1 MTWGLHLRVSY
12 MKSQAPN
19 SKFQTNS
26 KLQSQMTKTVLFRI
40 LNLGNLKLFVIWCL
54 TGEGDMKK
62 SEEERELGVKEETP
76 QEVEDYLDLRPR
88 KLSEYI
94 GQKQVVETLE
104 IAIQA
109 AKKRGEP
116 LDHVLFHSPPGLGKT
131 TLAHIIATELGVR
144 IITSS
149 GPAIEKG
156 GDLISILTHLERGDV
171 LFIDEVHRLPKVVEE
186 FLYPAMEDFCID
198 FIFDKGAHARSHRYR
213 LERFTLVGATTRAGL
228 LSAPLRERFG
238 MLRNLDFYSVEELC
252 KVVRRSAALLKIPID
267 EEGTEEIAKRS
278 RGTPRISN
286 RLLKRVRDFAEI
298 RGQGKIDKAIADEAL
313 LLEGVDEIGLTSLDR
328 RFLETII
335 RYYKGGPVGLEAI
348 AATLQEEA
356 DTLVDMIE
364 PFLLK
369 IGFVARMQ
377 NGRRATELA
386 YQHFGIP
393 YSDSGRQLSLP
404 TRKKH

>member
-1 MTWGLHLRVSY
+1 LALLFKTTEEGKK
-12 MKSQAPN
+12 MK
-19 SKFQTNS
+19 
-26 KLQSQMTKTVLFRI
+26 
-40 LNLGNLKLFVIWCL
+40 
-54 TGEGDMKK
+54 E
-62 SEEERELGVKEETP
+62 SEEEKRSDPEKRVEEIQ

-116 LDHVLFHSPPGLGKT
+116 IDHILFHAPPGLGKT
-131 TLAHIIATELGVR
+131 TLAHIIATEMEVR
-144 IITSS
+144 LVTTS

-213 LERFTLVGATTRAGL
+213 LARFTLVGATTRAGL

-238 MLRNLDFYSVEELC
+238 ILRNLDFYAVEELC
-252 KVVRRSAALLKIPID
+252 RVVRRSAALLGVPID
-267 EEGTEEIAKRS
+267 GKGTEEIAKRS

-286 RLLKRVRDFAEI
+286 RLLKRVRDFAEV
-298 RGQGKIDKAIADEAL
+298 RGEGKIDKATADEAL
-313 LLEGVDEIGLTSLDR
+313 RLEGVDEIGLTSLDR

-386 YQHFGIP
+386 YQHFGIS
-393 YSDSGRQLSLP
+393 YSESGRQLSLP
-404 TRKKH
+404 TRKKHS

>member
-1 MTWGLHLRVSY
+1 
-12 MKSQAPN
+12 
-19 SKFQTNS
+19 
-26 KLQSQMTKTVLFRI
+26 
-40 LNLGNLKLFVIWCL
+40 
-54 TGEGDMKK
+54 MKK
-62 SEEERELGVKEETP
+62 SEQIADEEKKVIETAGEDRP
-76 QEVEDYLDLRPR
+76 QVEDFLDLRPR
-88 KLSEYI
+88 RLSDYI

-109 AKKRGEP
+109 AQKRGEP
-116 LDHVLFHSPPGLGKT
+116 LDHILFHSPPGLGKT
-131 TLAHIIATELGVR
+131 TLAHIIANEMGVH
-144 IITSS
+144 IVTSS

-156 GDLISILTHLERGDV
+156 GDLISILTHLEHGDV

-213 LERFTLVGATTRAGL
+213 LERFTFIAATTRAGL

-238 MLRNLDFYSVEELC
+238 ILRTLDFYTVDELC
-252 KVVRRSAALLKIPID
+252 QVVRRSAAILEVPID

-278 RGTPRISN
+278 RGTPRIAN
-286 RLLKRVRDFAEI
+286 RLLKRVRDYAQI
-298 RGQGKIDKAIADEAL
+298 RGEGKIDRKIADEAL
-313 LLEGVDEIGLTSLDR
+313 RLEGVDGTGLTSLDR
-328 RFLETII
+328 RFMETII
-335 RYYKGGPVGLEAI
+335 RYYRGGPVGLEAI

-356 DTLVDMIE
+356 DTLVDMVE

-377 NGRRATELA
+377 NGRKATELA

-393 YSDSGRQLSLP
+393 YSESGR
-404 TRKKH
+404 

>member
-1 MTWGLHLRVSY
+1 
-12 MKSQAPN
+12 
-19 SKFQTNS
+19 
-26 KLQSQMTKTVLFRI
+26 
-40 LNLGNLKLFVIWCL
+40 
-54 TGEGDMKK
+54 MKK
-62 SEEERELGVKEETP
+62 PEEEKPLVEREVN
-76 QEVEDYLDLRPR
+76 QEVQPEVVDYLDLRPR
-88 KLSEYI
+88 TLSDYI
-94 GQKQVVETLE
+94 GQRQVVETLE

-116 LDHVLFHSPPGLGKT
+116 LDHVLFHAPPGLGKT
-131 TLAHIIATELGVR
+131 TLAHIIAVELGVQ
-144 IITSS
+144 IVTSS

-171 LFIDEVHRLPKVVEE
+171 FFIDEVHRLPKVVEE

-238 MLRNLDFYSVEELC
+238 ILRNLDFYSVEELC
-252 KVVRRSAALLKIPID
+252 RVVKRSAALLSIPID
-267 EEGTEEIAKRS
+267 QGGTEEIAKRS

-298 RGQGKIDKAIADEAL
+298 RGPGKIDKAIADEAL

-335 RYYKGGPVGLEAI
+335 RYYRGGPVGVEAI

-364 PFLLK
+364 PYLLK

-377 NGRRATELA
+377 NGRKATDLA
-386 YQHFGIP
+386 YHHFGIP
-393 YSDSGRQLSLP
+393 YSESGKQLSFP
-404 TRKKH
+404 TRKK

>member
-1 MTWGLHLRVSY
+1 
-12 MKSQAPN
+12 MK
-19 SKFQTNS
+19 
-26 KLQSQMTKTVLFRI
+26 
-40 LNLGNLKLFVIWCL
+40 
-54 TGEGDMKK
+54 E
-62 SEEERELGVKEETP
+62 SEESKRPGPEMRTEEAP
-76 QEVEDYLDLRPR
+76 PEVEDFLDLRPR
-88 KLSEYI
+88 KLSDYI
-94 GQKQVVETLE
+94 GQQQVVETLE

-109 AKKRGEP
+109 AQKRKEP
-116 LDHVLFHSPPGLGKT
+116 LDHILFHSPPGLGKT
-131 TLAHIIATELGVR
+131 TLAHIIATEMGVR
-144 IITSS
+144 IVTSS

-171 LFIDEVHRLPKVVEE
+171 FFIDEVHRLPKIVEE

-238 MLRNLDFYSVEELC
+238 ILRTLDFYTEEELSQ
-252 KVVRRSAALLKIPID
+252 VVKRSASILGVPID
-267 EEGTEEIAKRS
+267 DSGREEIAKRS
-278 RGTPRISN
+278 RGTPRIAN
-286 RLLKRVRDFAEI
+286 RLLKRVRDYAEI
-298 RGQGKIDKAIADEAL
+298 RGEGKINKSIADEAL
-313 LLEGVDEIGLTSLDR
+313 RLEGVDEIGLTSLDR

-348 AATLQEEA
+348 AATLQEET

-377 NGRRATELA
+377 NGRKATELA
-386 YQHFGIP
+386 YEHFGVSSP
-393 YSDSGRQLSLP
+393 DSGKQLSLP
-404 TRKKH
+404 TRKRP

>member
-1 MTWGLHLRVSY
+1 
-12 MKSQAPN
+12 MKRP
-19 SKFQTNS
+19 
-26 KLQSQMTKTVLFRI
+26 
-40 LNLGNLKLFVIWCL
+40 
-54 TGEGDMKK
+54 
-62 SEEERELGVKEETP
+62 EEEKEADSNQRAQESAP
-76 QEVEDYLDLRPR
+76 EVEDFLDLRPR
-88 KLSEYI
+88 RLSDYI
-94 GQKQVVETLE
+94 GQGQVVETLE

-116 LDHVLFHSPPGLGKT
+116 LDHILFHSPPGLGKT
-131 TLAHIIATELGVR
+131 TLAHIIANEMGVH
-144 IITSS
+144 IVTSS

-156 GDLISILTHLERGDV
+156 GDLISILTHLERGAV
-171 LFIDEVHRLPKVVEE
+171 LFIDEIHRLPKVVEE

-238 MLRNLDFYSVEELC
+238 ILRNLDFYSVEELS
-252 KVVRRSAALLKIPID
+252 KVVRRSAALLGVPID
-267 EEGTEEIAKRS
+267 EEGVAEIAKRS

-298 RGQGKIDKAIADEAL
+298 RGQGRITKTIADDAL
-313 LLEGVDEIGLTSLDR
+313 RLEGVDEIGLTSLDR
-328 RFLETII
+328 RFLETIV
-335 RYYKGGPVGLEAI
+335 RYYRGGPVGLEAI

-356 DTLVDMIE
+356 DTLVDMVE

-386 YQHFGIP
+386 YQHFGLP
-393 YSDSGRQLSLP
+393 FSESGRQLSLP

>member
-1 MTWGLHLRVSY
+1 
-12 MKSQAPN
+12 MK
-19 SKFQTNS
+19 
-26 KLQSQMTKTVLFRI
+26 
-40 LNLGNLKLFVIWCL
+40 
-54 TGEGDMKK
+54 
-62 SEEERELGVKEETP
+62 EEEKQEEKIEQP
-76 QEVEDYLDLRPR
+76 QERVEEYLDLRPQR
-88 KLSEYI
+88 LSEYI
-94 GQKQVVETLE
+94 GQRQVVETLD

-116 LDHVLFHSPPGLGKT
+116 LDHILFHSPPGLGKT
-131 TLAHIIATELGVR
+131 TLAHIIANEMGVH
-144 IITSS
+144 IVTSS

-238 MLRNLDFYSVEELC
+238 ILRTLDFYSVEELC
-252 KVVRRSAALLKIPID
+252 QVIKRSAAILGVPID
-267 EEGTEEIAKRS
+267 GSGTDEIAKRS
-278 RGTPRISN
+278 RGTPRIAN
-286 RLLKRVRDFAEI
+286 RLLKRVRDYADI
-298 RGQGKIDKAIADEAL
+298 RGQGKIDQKIADEAL
-313 LLEGVDEIGLTSLDR
+313 LLEGVDEIGLTGLDR
-328 RFLETII
+328 RFLETVI
-335 RYYKGGPVGLEAI
+335 RYYRGGPVGLEAI
-348 AATLQEEA
+348 AATLQEET

-369 IGFVARMQ
+369 IGYIARMQ
-377 NGRRATELA
+377 NGRKATELA

-393 YSDSGRQLSLP
+393 YSESGKQLSLP
-404 TRKKH
+404 TPKKRS

>member
-1 MTWGLHLRVSY
+1 MAPGVRRDYDWIPAFSGMTRKRTEPIFFTASG
-12 MKSQAPN
+12 
-19 SKFQTNS
+19 
-26 KLQSQMTKTVLFRI
+26 
-40 LNLGNLKLFVIWCL
+40 
-54 TGEGDMKK
+54 GEGGLKIFHLSHEEKKMKQ
-62 SEEERELGVKEETP
+62 SEEEKRPDPKVEAEGMKP
-76 QEVEDYLDLRPR
+76 EVEDYLDLRPR
-88 KLSEYI
+88 NLSEYI

-116 LDHVLFHSPPGLGKT
+116 LDHILFHSPPGLGKT
-131 TLAHIIATELGVR
+131 TLAHIIATEMEVR
-144 IITSS
+144 IVTTS

-238 MLRNLDFYSVEELC
+238 ILRNLDFYAVEELC
-252 KVVRRSAALLKIPID
+252 RVVRRSAALLGVPID
-267 EEGTEEIAKRS
+267 EKGTAEIAKRS

-286 RLLKRVRDFAEI
+286 RLLKRVRDFAEV
-298 RGQGKIDKAIADEAL
+298 RGDGKIDETIADEAL
-313 LLEGVDEIGLTSLDR
+313 RLEGVDEIGLTGLDR

-335 RYYKGGPVGLEAI
+335 RYYKGRPVGLEAI
-348 AATLQEEA
+348 AATL
-356 DTLVDMIE
+356 DR
-364 PFLLK
+364 K
-369 IGFVARMQ
+369 
-377 NGRRATELA
+377 
-386 YQHFGIP
+386 
-393 YSDSGRQLSLP
+393 S
-404 TRKKH
+404 TRLNSS

>member
-1 MTWGLHLRVSY
+1 
-12 MKSQAPN
+12 MKETEEQEE
-19 SKFQTNS
+19 KIE
-26 KLQSQMTKTVLFRI
+26 QSQERI
-40 LNLGNLKLFVIWCL
+40 
-54 TGEGDMKK
+54 
-62 SEEERELGVKEETP
+62 
-76 QEVEDYLDLRPR
+76 EDYIGLRPQR
-88 KLSEYI
+88 LSEYI
-94 GQKQVVETLE
+94 GQRQVVETLD

-116 LDHVLFHSPPGLGKT
+116 LDHILFHSPPGLGKT
-131 TLAHIIATELGVR
+131 TLAHIIANEMGVH
-144 IITSS
+144 IVTSS

-238 MLRNLDFYSVEELC
+238 ILRTLDFYSVEELC
-252 KVVRRSAALLKIPID
+252 QVIKRSAAILGVPID
-267 EEGTEEIAKRS
+267 GSGTDEIAKRS
-278 RGTPRISN
+278 RGTPRIAN
-286 RLLKRVRDFAEI
+286 RLLKRVRDYADI
-298 RGQGKIDKAIADEAL
+298 RGQGKIDPKIADEAL
-313 LLEGVDEIGLTSLDR
+313 RLEGVDEIGLTSLDR
-328 RFLETII
+328 RFLETVI
-335 RYYKGGPVGLEAI
+335 RYYRGGPVGLEAI
-348 AATLQEEA
+348 AATLQEET

-369 IGFVARMQ
+369 IGYIARMQ
-377 NGRRATELA
+377 NGRKATELA

-393 YSDSGRQLSLP
+393 YSESGKQLSLP
-404 TRKKH
+404 THKKLS

>member
-1 MTWGLHLRVSY
+1 
-12 MKSQAPN
+12 MK
-19 SKFQTNS
+19 
-26 KLQSQMTKTVLFRI
+26 
-40 LNLGNLKLFVIWCL
+40 
-54 TGEGDMKK
+54 E
-62 SEEERELGVKEETP
+62 SEEGKKLDIKEESP
-76 QEVEDYLDLRPR
+76 PEVEDFLDLRPR

-94 GQKQVVETLE
+94 GQGQVVETLE

-109 AKKRGEP
+109 ARKRGEP

-131 TLAHIIATELGVR
+131 TLAHIIATEMEVR
-144 IITSS
+144 LVTSS
-149 GPAIEKG
+149 GPALEKG

-252 KVVRRSAALLKIPID
+252 RVVRRSAALLGVPID
-267 EEGTEEIAKRS
+267 EGGTQEIAKRS

-286 RLLKRVRDFAEI
+286 RLLKRVRDYAEI
-298 RGQGKIDKAIADEAL
+298 RGQGKINKEIADEAL
-313 LLEGVDEIGLTSLDR
+313 RLEGVDEMGLTSLDR

-377 NGRRATELA
+377 NGRKATELA
-386 YQHFGIP
+386 YQHFGVS
-393 YSDSGRQLSLP
+393 YSESGRQLSFP

>member
-1 MTWGLHLRVSY
+1 MT
-12 MKSQAPN
+12 
-19 SKFQTNS
+19 
-26 KLQSQMTKTVLFRI
+26 
-40 LNLGNLKLFVIWCL
+40 
-54 TGEGDMKK
+54 K
-62 SEEERELGVKEETP
+62 SEEEKGVDVKEESP
-76 QEVEDYLDLRPR
+76 PEVEDFLDLRPR

-94 GQKQVVETLE
+94 GQGQVVETLE
-104 IAIQA
+104 IAIEA

-116 LDHVLFHSPPGLGKT
+116 LDHILFHSPPGLGKT
-131 TLAHIIATELGVR
+131 TLAHIIATEMGVR

-171 LFIDEVHRLPKVVEE
+171 LFIDEVHRLPKIVEE

-238 MLRNLDFYSVEELC
+238 ILRNLDFYSVEELSR
-252 KVVRRSAALLKIPID
+252 VVIRSAALLGVPID

-286 RLLKRVRDFAEI
+286 RLLKRVRDFAEV
-298 RGQGKIDKAIADEAL
+298 RGQGKIDREVADEAL
-313 LLEGVDEIGLTSLDR
+313 RLEGVDEFGLTSLDR

-348 AATLQEEA
+348 AATLQEES

-393 YSDSGRQLSLP
+393 YSESGKQLSLP
-404 TRKKH
+404 THKKH

>member
-1 MTWGLHLRVSY
+1 MRETEE
-12 MKSQAPN
+12 KA
-19 SKFQTNS
+19 
-26 KLQSQMTKTVLFRI
+26 
-40 LNLGNLKLFVIWCL
+40 
-54 TGEGDMKK
+54 
-62 SEEERELGVKEETP
+62 SEHHEA
-76 QEVEDYLDLRPR
+76 EDQPDASVDLRPQT
-88 KLSEYI
+88 LSEYI
-94 GQKQVVETLE
+94 GQRQVVETLD

-116 LDHVLFHSPPGLGKT
+116 LDHILFHSPPGLGKT
-131 TLAHIIATELGVR
+131 TLAHIIAKEMGVQ

-171 LFIDEVHRLPKVVEE
+171 LFLDEIHRLPKIVEE

-213 LERFTLVGATTRAGL
+213 LERFTLVGATTRSGL

-238 MLRNLDFYSVEELC
+238 ILRTLDFYTVEELC
-252 KVVRRSAALLKIPID
+252 KVIRRSAAILNIPID
-267 EEGTEEIAKRS
+267 DVGTNEIAKRS
-278 RGTPRISN
+278 RGTPRIAN

-298 RGQGKIDKAIADEAL
+298 RGEGKITQQIADEAL
-313 LLEGVDEIGLTSLDR
+313 RLEGVDEIGLTSLDR
-328 RFLETII
+328 RFLETVI
-335 RYYKGGPVGLEAI
+335 RYYRGGPVGLEAI
-348 AATLQEEA
+348 AATLQEES

-364 PFLLK
+364 PYLLK

-386 YQHFGIP
+386 YKHFGLP
-393 YSDSGRQLSLP
+393 YAESGRQLSLP
-404 TRKKH
+404 THKKR

>member
-1 MTWGLHLRVSY
+1 
-12 MKSQAPN
+12 
-19 SKFQTNS
+19 
-26 KLQSQMTKTVLFRI
+26 
-40 LNLGNLKLFVIWCL
+40 
-54 TGEGDMKK
+54 MKK
-62 SEEERELGVKEETP
+62 SEGISEEDEERTVTSTEGEQVLKET
-76 QEVEDYLDLRPR
+76 EDYLDLRPK
-88 KLSEYI
+88 KLLDYI

-116 LDHVLFHSPPGLGKT
+116 LDHVLFHAPPGLGKT
-131 TLAHIIATELGVR
+131 TLAHIIAEELGVH
-144 IITSS
+144 IVTTS

-238 MLRNLDFYSVEELC
+238 ILRTLDFYSVEELSQ
-252 KVVRRSAALLKIPID
+252 VVRRSAAILKVPID
-267 EEGTEEIAKRS
+267 EEGTLEIAKRS
-278 RGTPRISN
+278 RGTPRIAN

-298 RGQGKIDKAIADEAL
+298 RGEGKIDRGIADEAL
-313 LLEGVDEIGLTSLDR
+313 KLEGVDEIGLTGLDR
-328 RFLETII
+328 RFLETVI

-369 IGFVARMQ
+369 IGYIARMQ
-377 NGRRATELA
+377 NGRKATELA
-386 YQHFGIP
+386 YQHFGLP
-393 YSDSGRQLSLP
+393 YHESGRQLSLP
-404 TRKKH
+404 NSKKNK

>member
-1 MTWGLHLRVSY
+1 
-12 MKSQAPN
+12 
-19 SKFQTNS
+19 
-26 KLQSQMTKTVLFRI
+26 
-40 LNLGNLKLFVIWCL
+40 
-54 TGEGDMKK
+54 MKK
-62 SEEERELGVKEETP
+62 AEEEKKPDQKDPEKE
-76 QEVEDYLDLRPR
+76 DFLDLRPR
-88 KLSEYI
+88 RLSEYI
-94 GQKQVVETLE
+94 GQGRVVETLE
-104 IAIQA
+104 IAIEA

-116 LDHVLFHSPPGLGKT
+116 LDHILFHSPPGLGKT
-131 TLAHIIATELGVR
+131 TLAHIIATEMGVQ
-144 IITSS
+144 IVTSS

-156 GDLISILTHLERGDV
+156 GDLISILTHLEKGDV
-171 LFIDEVHRLPKVVEE
+171 LFIDEIHRLPKIVEE

-238 MLRNLDFYSVEELC
+238 ILRNLDFYSLEELGR
-252 KVVRRSAALLKIPID
+252 VVKRSAALLGVPID
-267 EEGTEEIAKRS
+267 REGTEEIAKRS

-286 RLLKRVRDFAEI
+286 RLLKRVRDYAEV
-298 RGQGKIDKAIADEAL
+298 RGEGKITQEITDEAL
-313 LLEGVDEIGLTSLDR
+313 RLEGVDEMGLTGLDR

-356 DTLVDMIE
+356 DTLVDMVE

-377 NGRRATELA
+377 NGRKATELA
-386 YQHFGIP
+386 YKHFGIP
-393 YSDSGRQLSLP
+393 YHESGRQLSFP
-404 TRKKH
+404 TPKKH

>member
-1 MTWGLHLRVSY
+1 
-12 MKSQAPN
+12 MKESE
-19 SKFQTNS
+19 T
-26 KLQSQMTKTVLFRI
+26 T
-40 LNLGNLKLFVIWCL
+40 GNVAA
-54 TGEGDMKK
+54 EQ
-62 SEEERELGVKEETP
+62 EES
-76 QEVEDYLDLRPR
+76 VEAFLDLRPQR
-88 KLSEYI
+88 LSEYI
-94 GQKQVVETLE
+94 GQSQVVETLD

-116 LDHVLFHSPPGLGKT
+116 LDHVLFHAPPGLGKT
-131 TLAHIIATELGVR
+131 TLAHIIAREMGVH
-144 IITSS
+144 IVTSS

-238 MLRNLDFYSVEELC
+238 ILRTLDFYTVEELC
-252 KVVRRSAALLKIPID
+252 RVIKRSAAILGVPID
-267 EEGTEEIAKRS
+267 ESGTEEIAKRS

-298 RGQGKIDKAIADEAL
+298 RGEGKIDKAIADEAL
-313 LLEGVDEIGLTSLDR
+313 RLEGVDEIGLTSLDR

-335 RYYKGGPVGLEAI
+335 RYYRGGPVGLEAI
-348 AATLQEEA
+348 AATLQEEH

-369 IGFVARMQ
+369 IGFIARMQ

-386 YQHFGIP
+386 YQHFGLP
-393 YSDSGRQLSLP
+393 YAESSKQLTLP
-404 TRKKH
+404 TRKEH

>member
-1 MTWGLHLRVSY
+1 MT
-12 MKSQAPN
+12 KSQ
-19 SKFQTNS
+19 
-26 KLQSQMTKTVLFRI
+26 
-40 LNLGNLKLFVIWCL
+40 
-54 TGEGDMKK
+54 
-62 SEEERELGVKEETP
+62 EEEEVDSKQSV
-76 QEVEDYLDLRPR
+76 QEGPPEAEDFLDLRPR

-94 GQKQVVETLE
+94 GQGQVVETLE

-116 LDHVLFHSPPGLGKT
+116 LDHILFHSPPGLGKT
-131 TLAHIIATELGVR
+131 TLAHIIATEMGVR

-171 LFIDEVHRLPKVVEE
+171 LFIDEVHRLPKIVEE

-238 MLRNLDFYSVEELC
+238 ILRNLDFYSVEELSR
-252 KVVRRSAALLKIPID
+252 VVRRSAALLGVPIN

-286 RLLKRVRDFAEI
+286 RLLKRVRDFAEV
-298 RGQGKIDKAIADEAL
+298 RGQGKIDREIADEAL
-313 LLEGVDEIGLTSLDR
+313 RLEGVDEIGLTGLDR

-348 AATLQEEA
+348 AATLQEES

-377 NGRRATELA
+377 NGRKATELA

-393 YSDSGRQLSLP
+393 YSESGKQLSLP
-404 TRKKH
+404 THKKH

>member
-1 MTWGLHLRVSY
+1 
-12 MKSQAPN
+12 MKE
-19 SKFQTNS
+19 
-26 KLQSQMTKTVLFRI
+26 L
-40 LNLGNLKLFVIWCL
+40 
-54 TGEGDMKK
+54 
-62 SEEERELGVKEETP
+62 ERKEMDIPDAEETP
-76 QEVEDYLDLRPR
+76 EEYLALRPQS
-88 KLSEYI
+88 LSEYV

-104 IAIQA
+104 IAIEA
-109 AKKRGEP
+109 AKRRKEP

-131 TLAHIIATELGVR
+131 TLAHIIAKEMGVR

-171 LFIDEVHRLPKVVEE
+171 FFIDEVHRLPKVVEE

-228 LSAPLRERFG
+228 ISAPLRERFG
-238 MLRNLDFYSVEELC
+238 ILRTLDFYSEDELSQVI
-252 KVVRRSAALLKIPID
+252 KRSAAILGVPID
-267 EEGTEEIAKRS
+267 GSGTEEISRRS

-286 RLLKRVRDFAEI
+286 RLLKRVRDYAEV
-298 RGQGKIDKAIADEAL
+298 RGQGKIDKTIADEAL
-313 LLEGVDEIGLTSLDR
+313 RLEGVDGIGLTSLDR

-335 RYYKGGPVGLEAI
+335 RYYRGGPVGLEAI
-348 AATLQEEA
+348 AATLQEET

-369 IGFVARMQ
+369 IGFIARMQ
-377 NGRRATELA
+377 NGRKATELA
-386 YQHFGIP
+386 YQHFGLS
-393 YSDSGRQLSLP
+393 YSESGKQLSFP
-404 TRKKH
+404 TPRKR